1 MTVINMGNN
10 ILSFTEVMFNMV
22 PFFIASWEEYHTG
35 IFVLGYINGPEDGIF
50 MVYMS
55 YLFAVITGILHTVY
69 LNFWPNFGTI

>member
-35 IFVLGYINGPEDGIF
+35 IFVLGYVNGPEDGIF

-55 YLFAVITGILHTVY
+55 FLVAAFTGESCTL
-69 LNFWPNFGTI
+69 